1 MYIEVNNVTKQ
12 FVSRNHGR
20 DEMKTAID
28 RVSLNIEKGEFVCIL
43 GFSGCGKSTLLNI
56 LAGFEKPTD
65 GTVKIDGTEV
75 AAPSTKNIMIFQN
88 YGLLP
93 WRTAEKNVEL
103 GLEKKGVS
111 KQERIETARIYT
123 ELVGLKD
130 YARRF
135 PCQLSG
141 GQQQRVAIARGL
153 AVNPSILF
161 MDEPFGAL
169 DPITRTKLQ
178 DDLLHIVKRQNK
190 TVVFVTH
197 DIDEAVYL
205 ADRIVIMSTDPGRI
219 QKIIN
224 VDLPHPAVRN
234 SSIFNDIRDRIYNE
248 LYSISQQPLEYYL

>member
-1 MYIEVNNVTKQ
+1 MAN
-12 FVSRNHGR
+12 G
-20 DEMKTAID
+20 
-28 RVSLNIEKGEFVCIL
+28 G
-43 GFSGCGKSTLLNI
+43 
-56 LAGFEKPTD
+56 
-65 GTVKIDGTEV
+65 
-75 AAPSTKNIMIFQN
+75 
-88 YGLLP
+88 
-93 WRTAEKNVEL
+93 KNVEL

>member
-1 MYIEVNNVTKQ
+1 MVYC
-12 FVSRNHGR
+12 HGER
-20 DEMKTAID
+20 WK
-28 RVSLNIEKGEFVCIL
+28 
-43 GFSGCGKSTLLNI
+43 
-56 LAGFEKPTD
+56 
-65 GTVKIDGTEV
+65 
-75 AAPSTKNIMIFQN
+75 
-88 YGLLP
+88 
-93 WRTAEKNVEL
+93 KNVEL

>member
-1 MYIEVNNVTKQ
+1 
-12 FVSRNHGR
+12 
-20 DEMKTAID
+20 
-28 RVSLNIEKGEFVCIL
+28 
-43 GFSGCGKSTLLNI
+43 
-56 LAGFEKPTD
+56 
-65 GTVKIDGTEV
+65 
-75 AAPSTKNIMIFQN
+75 MIFQN

-93 WRTAEKNVEL
+93 WRTVEKNVEL

>member
-93 WRTAEKNVEL
+93 WRTVEKNVEL

>member
-1 MYIEVNNVTKQ
+1 MYIEVNNITKQ

-93 WRTAEKNVEL
+93 WRTVEKNVEL

>member
-93 WRTAEKNVEL
+93 WRTV
-103 GLEKKGVS
+103 EKKCRTGTG
-111 KQERIETARIYT
+111 KERS
-123 ELVGLKD
+123 L
-130 YARRF
+130 
-135 PCQLSG
+135 
-141 GQQQRVAIARGL
+141 
-153 AVNPSILF
+153 
-161 MDEPFGAL
+161 
-169 DPITRTKLQ
+169 
-178 DDLLHIVKRQNK
+178 
-190 TVVFVTH
+190 
-197 DIDEAVYL
+197 
-205 ADRIVIMSTDPGRI
+205 
-219 QKIIN
+219 
-224 VDLPHPAVRN
+224 
-234 SSIFNDIRDRIYNE
+234 
-248 LYSISQQPLEYYL
+248 

>member
-1 MYIEVNNVTKQ
+1 
-12 FVSRNHGR
+12 
-20 DEMKTAID
+20 
-28 RVSLNIEKGEFVCIL
+28 
-43 GFSGCGKSTLLNI
+43 
-56 LAGFEKPTD
+56 
-65 GTVKIDGTEV
+65 
-75 AAPSTKNIMIFQN
+75 
-88 YGLLP
+88 
-93 WRTAEKNVEL
+93 
-103 GLEKKGVS
+103 
-111 KQERIETARIYT
+111 
-123 ELVGLKD
+123 
-130 YARRF
+130 
-135 PCQLSG
+135 
-141 GQQQRVAIARGL
+141 
-153 AVNPSILF
+153 

-178 DDLLHIVKRQNK
+178 DDLLHIVKRQHE